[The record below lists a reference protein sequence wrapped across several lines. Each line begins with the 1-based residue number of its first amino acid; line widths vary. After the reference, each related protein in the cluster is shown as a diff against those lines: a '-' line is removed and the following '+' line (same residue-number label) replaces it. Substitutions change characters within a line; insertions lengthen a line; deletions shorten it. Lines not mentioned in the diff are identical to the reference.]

1 MNTGWRADLRLKL
14 EDLVDKFV
22 VEGVDH
28 NEVLAAVSEEVEN
41 LRVALDRD
49 PDPAEDDSEIDEPA
63 NDWPGAS

>member
-22 VEGVDH
+22 VEGIGHAEIMKALND
-28 NEVLAAVSEEVEN
+28 EIEN
-41 LRVALDRD
+41 LQKAYERD
-49 PDPAEDDSEIDEPA
+49 PDPADDDTVIDEPA